1 MKARV
6 VMAQFARKALISM
19 VLLVVPALPQATG
32 LPRARQLYE
41 KTRYEDALAL
51 LAGVPTENGGVYSLM
66 GECYYMLGDFNKASE
81 ALERAVRLEPNNSEY
96 HLWLGRAYGRRAE
109 TSTFLTAPGHA
120 SKARDHFERAF
131 ALDSSN
137 LEAAGD
143 LFEYYLEAPSILGG
157 GMSKAVALAEKTKNL
172 DPAEYHYRLARISDS
187 RAEYKD
193 AEEQFRRAMDLA
205 PKQVGRVV
213 DLANYL
219 AKRGKYQESEAAY
232 SLAEDIDP
240 NNPKLMFERAKAYIQ
255 SKRNLDR
262 ARELLVRYLNS
273 PLSPNDPSRREAEQ
287 LLKQARTG

>member
-1 MKARV
+1 
-6 VMAQFARKALISM
+6 M
-19 VLLVVPALPQATG
+19 VLLAGPVFPQGTG

-51 LAGVPTENGGVYSLM
+51 LAGLATENGAVYSLM
-66 GECYYMLGDFNKASE
+66 GECYYMLGDFGKASE

-109 TSTFLTAPGHA
+109 TSTFFTAPGLA

-131 ALDSSN
+131 ALDTGN
-137 LEAAGD
+137 LDASGD
-143 LFEYYLEAPSILGG
+143 LFEYYLEAPSFLGG
-157 GMSKAVALAEKTKNL
+157 GMSKAVALAEKTKTL
-172 DPAEYHYRLARISDS
+172 DEAEYHYRLGRIADS
-187 RAEYKD
+187 RKEYKD
-193 AEEQFRRAMDLA
+193 AEEQFRRAMDVA
-205 PKQVGRVV
+205 PRQIGRVV

-219 AKRGKYQESEAAY
+219 SKRGKYQESEAVF
-232 SLAEDIDP
+232 SLAEGIDP
-240 NNPKLMFERAKAYIQ
+240 NSPKLMFERAKAYIQ

-273 PLSPNDPSRREAEQ
+273 PLSPDDPSRREAEQ

>member
-1 MKARV
+1 MVRFV
-6 VMAQFARKALISM
+6 RKALISM
-19 VLLVVPALPQATG
+19 VLLAAPAFPQAAG

-51 LAGVPTENGGVYSLM
+51 LAGLATENGAVYSLM
-66 GECYYMLGDFNKASE
+66 GECYYMLGDFTKSSE
-81 ALERAVRLEPNNSEY
+81 ALERAVRLEPNNSGY

-109 TSTFLTAPGHA
+109 TATFFTAPAHA

-131 ALDSSN
+131 ALDTGNSD
-137 LEAAGD
+137 AAGD

-157 GMSKAVALAEKTKNL
+157 GLSKAVDLAEKTKNL
-172 DPAEYHYRLARISDS
+172 NLAEYHYRLARIADS
-187 RAEYKD
+187 RKEYKD

-219 AKRGKYQESEAAY
+219 SQRGKYQESEAAF
-232 SLAEDIDP
+232 SKAEDIDP

-262 ARELLVRYLNS
+262 ARELLVRYLNL
-273 PLSPNDPSRREAEQ
+273 PLSPNDPSRREAEK

>member
-1 MKARV
+1 MARFV
-6 VMAQFARKALISM
+6 RKALISM
-19 VLLVVPALPQATG
+19 VLLAAPAFPQAAG

-51 LAGVPTENGGVYSLM
+51 LAGLATENGAVYSLM
-66 GECYYMLGDFNKASE
+66 GECYYMLGDFTKSSE
-81 ALERAVRLEPNNSEY
+81 ALERAVRLEPNNSGY

-109 TSTFLTAPGHA
+109 TATFFTAPAHA

-131 ALDSSN
+131 ALDTGNSD
-137 LEAAGD
+137 AAGD

-157 GMSKAVALAEKTKNL
+157 GLSKAVDLAEKTKNL
-172 DPAEYHYRLARISDS
+172 NLAEYHYRLARIADS
-187 RAEYKD
+187 RKEYKD

-219 AKRGKYQESEAAY
+219 SKRGKYQESEAAF
-232 SLAEDIDP
+232 SLAEGIDP
-240 NNPKLMFERAKAYIQ
+240 DNPKVIFERAKAYIQ

-262 ARELLVRYLNS
+262 ARELLVRYLNL
-273 PLSPNDPSRREAEQ
+273 PLSPNDPSRREAEK